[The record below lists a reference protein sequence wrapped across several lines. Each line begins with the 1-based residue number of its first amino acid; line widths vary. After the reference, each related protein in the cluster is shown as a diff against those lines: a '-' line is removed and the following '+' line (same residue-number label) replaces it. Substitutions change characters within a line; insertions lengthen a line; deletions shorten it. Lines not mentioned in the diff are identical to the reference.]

1 MNINEEIARLRDL
14 LPASWRM
21 TTSIKSKPEQ
31 IELISSSQILPWA
44 KGTEIEINFRLWRQ
58 LVEAERDLLL
68 LREIS
73 WRQQT
78 KWLQVGIYQGVGAM
92 AVVGGIVESV
102 QGDVTGIAIAILLG
116 TIGINQILRGNKSS
130 QVQVLADNEAIAVAQ
145 KRGYGEA
152 EAAKALLE
160 AIPAA
165 ANLSGRDKPEF
176 TELIRCQNLKAI
188 AGLSKTTIP
197 DKSINDF

>member
-21 TTSIKSKPEQ
+21 TTSIKSKSEQ
-31 IELISSSQILPWA
+31 PELIASSQILPWA
-44 KGTEIEINFRLWRQ
+44 KGSQIEINFRLWRQ

-92 AVVGGIVESV
+92 AVIGGVVETV
-102 QGDVTGIAIAILLG
+102 QGDVTGIAIAFLLG
-116 TIGINQILRGNKSS
+116 TIGINQIVRGNKSS
-130 QVQVLADNEAIAVAQ
+130 QVQILADNEAIAVAQ
-145 KRGYGEA
+145 KRGYSEA

-165 ANLSGRDKPEF
+165 AKLSGRDKPEF

-188 AGLSKTTIP
+188 AGLSKTPIP
-197 DKSINDF
+197 DKAINDF

>member
-1 MNINEEIARLRDL
+1 M
-14 LPASWRM
+14 
-21 TTSIKSKPEQ
+21 
-31 IELISSSQILPWA
+31 
-44 KGTEIEINFRLWRQ
+44 
-58 LVEAERDLLL
+58 EAERDLLV

-78 KWLQVGIYQGVGAM
+78 KWLQVGIYQGVGTM
-92 AVVGGIVESV
+92 AVVGGIVETV

-116 TIGINQILRGNKSS
+116 TIGINQIVRGNKSS
-130 QVQVLADNEAIAVAQ
+130 QIQVLADNEAISVAQ

-165 ANLSGRDKPEF
+165 AKLSGRSNPEF

-188 AGLSKTTIP
+188 AGLSKTPIP
-197 DKSINDF
+197 DKAINDF

>member
-31 IELISSSQILPWA
+31 TEPISSLQILPWA
-44 KGTEIEINFRLWRQ
+44 KGAQIGINFRLWRQ
-58 LVEAERDLLL
+58 LPEAERDLLL
-68 LREIS
+68 LHEVS

-78 KWLQVGIYQGVGAM
+78 KWLQLGAYQGIA
-92 AVVGGIVESV
+92 ATAFVGGIVEAI
-102 QGDVTGIAIAILLG
+102 QGDVTGMAIAILLG

-130 QVQVLADNEAIAVAQ
+130 QVQVQADNEAIEVAQ
-145 KRGYGEA
+145 KRGYREV

-160 AIPAA
+160 AIPDAA
-165 ANLSGRDKPEF
+165 RLMGRNTPEF
-176 TELIRCQNLKAI
+176 TELIRCQNLRAI
-188 AGLSKTTIP
+188 AGLSKNTIP
-197 DKSINDF
+197 DAVINDI